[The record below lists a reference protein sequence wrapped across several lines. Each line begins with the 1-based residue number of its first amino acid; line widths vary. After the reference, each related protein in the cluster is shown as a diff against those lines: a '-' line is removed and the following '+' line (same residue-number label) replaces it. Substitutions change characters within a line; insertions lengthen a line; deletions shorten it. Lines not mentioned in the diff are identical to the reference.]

1 MAEGI
6 TARLVEI
13 GRSVEASSLPEEVL
27 EVARHCVLDWLG
39 CTIAAVDEPLV
50 RILRDEIVAGEAG
63 QGATLVASGGTTSV
77 LTAALVNGA
86 ASHALDFDDTHRILS
101 GHPSVPVLPAIAALA
116 ERDRRSG
123 ADLLAALVAGIEVE
137 CRLGA
142 LLGAPHYDIGW
153 HATATLGTF
162 GAAAA
167 ASHLLG
173 LEEVAWRH
181 AFGLA
186 GTQAA
191 GLKSGFGTM
200 AKPLHA
206 GKAAQ
211 GGLLAALLARGG
223 FTANPDVV
231 ETTQGFAAV
240 LAGTAEPDRA
250 RLDRWDGRFMIS
262 DTLFKYHAACYLT
275 HAPINALVEIRDGL
289 GAGFVA
295 EDVEAVD
302 IRIDPP
308 ALKVCNIAEPTTG
321 LEGKFSLRATA
332 AMALLGRD
340 TAALDSF
347 TDAVVTAPEVVAL
360 RDRVDVR
367 GDASVSFMRA
377 EVTVRLRGGETRIV
391 LSDSSVPA
399 ADLGRQREA
408 LERKFV
414 GLVRPVLGERR
425 TAELLGQVSRIGELD
440 DVGSLWRATVR

>member
-1 MAEGI
+1 MAGGI
-6 TARLVEI
+6 TARLVEV
-13 GRSVEASSLPEEVL
+13 GRGVDAAALPDEVL

-50 RILRDEIVAGEAG
+50 GILRNEIVAGDG
-63 QGATLVASGGTTSV
+63 GTDATLVASGGRTSV

-101 GHPSVPVLPAIAALA
+101 GHPTVPVLPAVGALA

-123 ADLLAALVAGIEVE
+123 IDLLAALVAGIEVE

-167 ASHLLG
+167 VAHLLG
-173 LEEVAWRH
+173 LDEGSWRN
-181 AFGLA
+181 ALGLA

-206 GKAAQ
+206 GRAAQ
-211 GGLLAALLARGG
+211 SGLLAALLARGG
-223 FTANPDVV
+223 FTANPDIV
-231 ETTQGFAAV
+231 ETSQGFSAA
-240 LAGTAEPDRA
+240 LAGIAEPDA
-250 RLDRWDGRFMIS
+250 GRLDRWDGRFMVR

-275 HAPINALVEIRDGL
+275 HAPINALTEIRDAL
-289 GAGFVA
+289 GSDFRPG
-295 EDVEAVD
+295 DVDHVD

-347 TDAVVTAPEVVAL
+347 SDAVVTAPDVVAL
-360 RDRVDVR
+360 RDRVSVR

-377 EVTVRLRGGETRIV
+377 EVTVALRDGSTRSV
-391 LSDSSVPA
+391 LADSSRPA
-399 ADLGRQREA
+399 DDLGRQWDA
-408 LERKFV
+408 LVRKFV
-414 GLVRPVLGERR
+414 GLVRPVLGEER
-425 TAELLGQVSRIGELD
+425 ALELVDLVGRLDELD
-440 DVGSLWRATVR
+440 DVGALWRATIR